1 MAKHKIF
8 IVHPSD
14 WLTDHMSI
22 GDGLVAHGFLNELA
36 KRGHEIHI
44 AARMAELA
52 TPFPPNV
59 TIHMIKQ
66 TVTLRPFDRA

>member
-1 MAKHKIF
+1 MMAMFVHDSLERLELPESMAKRKIF

-22 GDGLVAHGFLNELA
+22 GDGLVAHGFLNELS

-44 AARMAELA
+44 AARTASYSE
-52 TPFPPNV
+52 V
-59 TIHMIKQ
+59 
-66 TVTLRPFDRA
+66 